1 MASVKTISVSQLSE
15 LNSDNFLSFIQD
27 KNESLFVGELKYK
40 DWRKQIGKSQLDGL
54 IKDLLLKK
62 SFVEQLNDTT
72 REALFIA
79 NEAGLSVF
87 PIELKYFDLNKV
99 TVYNPKKNGNGN
111 LPLDTIFTVSL
122 SNLDGVLLFDNGKKV
137 YHINTGRTWAY
148 NIAELLNSVKLLVAS
163 KTDGG
168 KFRSKFK
175 KERSEII
182 ANKSVNNLIKTIVDF
197 ETTKV
202 DFDIARS
209 NFKKG
214 KFSENH
220 NLIQTR
226 NKSLLAQI
234 LPIENKLEI
243 GDLPKDVK

>member
-1 MASVKTISVSQLSE
+1 MASVKTISASQLSE
-15 LNSDNFLSFIQD
+15 LNSDNFLSFIHD

-40 DWRKQIGKSQLDGL
+40 DWRKQVNKSQLDVL
-54 IKDLLLKK
+54 SKDLLLKK
-62 SFVEQLNDTT
+62 SFIEQLNDVT
-72 REALFIA
+72 REALFVSC
-79 NEAGLSVF
+79 EAGLNIF
-87 PIELKYFDLNKV
+87 PIELKHFDFNKV
-99 TVYNPKKNGNGN
+99 TVLNPKKGNGN

-122 SNLDGVLLFDNGKKV
+122 SNLDGVLLFDNGKKI
-137 YHINTGRTWAY
+137 YHINIGRTYAY
-148 NIAELLNSVKLLVAS
+148 NLTELLDSVKLLIAS
-163 KTDGG
+163 KSDGG

-175 KERSEII
+175 KERSEVM
-182 ANKSVNNLIKTIVDF
+182 AGKSVNDLIKTVINF
-197 ETTKV
+197 EASKV
-202 DFDIARS
+202 DFDIAKI

-243 GDLPKDVK
+243 GDLPKDIK